1 MLARPLVLSS
11 LLFAAAA
18 VAQTEP
24 AAPPLPPAHPASTLG
39 LGDDIPWRSD
49 GQDFFD
55 HESRP
60 KTVKVEVFSVVVGV
74 W

>member
-24 AAPPLPPAHPASTLG
+24 AAPPQPPAHPASTLG
-39 LGDDIPWRSD
+39 LGDSAW
-49 GQDFFD
+49 Q
-55 HESRP
+55 SRP
-60 KTVKVEVFSVVVGV
+60 SHSDLRSTRLPEP
-74 W
+74 